1 MSDRAE
7 QPLEIFV
14 PFWGDP
20 ALLYATIESVR
31 AQTDPHWTVTV
42 VDDCYPDE
50 SVAAHF
56 AAETDGRIRYLRNEQ
71 NLGITG
77 NYERCRDLAT
87 RELMM
92 FLGCD
97 DLLHPQFVATVRAAH
112 EAHPDAAI
120 IQVGV
125 NVIDE
130 RGEVNPP
137 LADKVKRAI
146 MPHVSQRTVLSG
158 EPLAV
163 SLLRGNWLYWPAL
176 VFRREVLVQHPFR
189 EGLPIVQ
196 DLALVIDMTAAGE
209 SLVLDP
215 TVCFSY
221 RRHSQS
227 ASGAALLDGSR
238 FSDDRRYYA
247 SAAEQM
253 VAHGW
258 SRAARAA
265 RQRWTSRLHA
275 VSLLPTA
282 LRLRNRGALRQL
294 VHHAVARRAG
304 SAY

>member
-1 MSDRAE
+1 MSNRAE
-7 QPLEIFV
+7 QSLEIFV

-20 ALLYATIESVR
+20 DLLYATLDSIR
-31 AQTDPHWTVTV
+31 AQTDPRWTAVV

-56 AAETDGRIRYLRNEQ
+56 AAEADPRIRYLRNEQ
-71 NLGITG
+71 NLGITQ

-87 RELMM
+87 GDLMM
-92 FLGCD
+92 FMGCD
-97 DLLHPQFVATVRAAH
+97 DLMHPAFVATVLAAH
-112 EAHPDAAI
+112 DAHPDAAI
-120 IQVGV
+120 VQVGV
-125 NVIDE
+125 EVIDE
-130 RGEVNPP
+130 RGEVSVP
-137 LADKVKRAI
+137 LGDRVKRAI
-146 MPHVSQRTVLSG
+146 MPHVSERTVLSG
-158 EPLAV
+158 EQLAT

-176 VFRREVLVQHPFR
+176 VFRREVLAQHPFR

-196 DLALVIDMTAAGE
+196 DLALVIDMVAAGE

-227 ASGAALLDGSR
+227 ASGTSLLDGSR
-238 FSDDRRYYA
+238 FRDDRRYYA
-247 SAAEQM
+247 GAAEQM
-253 VAHGW
+253 RTHGW

-282 LRLRNRGALRQL
+282 LRPGNRGALRSL
-294 VHHAVARRAG
+294 VRHATAR
-304 SAY
+304 